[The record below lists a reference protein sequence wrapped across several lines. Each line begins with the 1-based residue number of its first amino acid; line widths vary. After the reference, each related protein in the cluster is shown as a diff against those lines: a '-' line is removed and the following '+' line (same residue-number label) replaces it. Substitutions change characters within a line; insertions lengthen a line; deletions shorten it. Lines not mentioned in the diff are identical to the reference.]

1 VDDTKSLVVF
11 DRSMLV
17 STDAEAA
24 LQVAF
29 ALTLAPTLY
38 GTESVSA
45 AFAVAE
51 EEKEECLLLR
61 CLLRFLVDVLGIFL
75 STDRLGLRHLDCAL
89 DSRVLVPAVVVL
101 LDLHDNVQ
109 RLTRDR

>member
-1 VDDTKSLVVF
+1 
-11 DRSMLV
+11 MLV

-24 LQVAF
+24 PQVAF

-38 GTESVSA
+38 DTENVSS

-51 EEKEECLLLR
+51 EEKKKCLLLR
-61 CLLRFLVDVLGIFL
+61 CLLRLLVDVLGIFL
-75 STDRLGLRHLDCAL
+75 PTDRLGLRHLDCAL

-101 LDLHDNVQ
+101 LDLQDNVQ
-109 RLTRDR
+109 RLTTYR